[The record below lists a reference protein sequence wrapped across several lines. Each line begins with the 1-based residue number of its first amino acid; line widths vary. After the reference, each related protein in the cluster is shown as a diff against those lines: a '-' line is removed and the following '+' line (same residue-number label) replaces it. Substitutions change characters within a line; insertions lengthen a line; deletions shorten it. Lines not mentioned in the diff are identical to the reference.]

1 MVMAGRSIAAARCT
15 MPIRS
20 GSSTSPTGCRSTP
33 GRPTIPRS
41 NRRRCSSASQ
51 RKARRL
57 HRWRRPRKRLDGDV
71 FWPGPQRVVPAN
83 AGTHTAWTHVLA
95 LEQRPFFNIEARGYG
110 FLRSQ
115 GRPGAS
121 WCRPWLAG
129 MPMTHPGEKFYPE
142 GVHWDDPIA
151 RGTLPDLLSKA
162 SVQYGARPAIEFR
175 DRPISFTELE
185 AMVEVAASAFLRAG
199 YGKNTSVAL
208 FLGNSPDHPVNFF
221 GALKAGARIVPLSP
235 LDGERALSHK
245 LGDSGAPILVT
256 SDLSALLP
264 MALKFLEKGLLDR
277 LIVCEDDNWGAVG
290 NPHTPIPAN
299 PAITTFRAFAEG
311 ATKPMQ
317 WPAIAADDVALLQ
330 YTGGTTGLPKGAML
344 SHGNLTSAV
353 SIYDVWGK
361 AARAK
366 RDAVERVICVLP
378 LFHIYA
384 LTVILLR
391 SLTRGDLISLHQ
403 RFDVE
408 AVMRDIEVKR
418 ATAFP
423 GVPTMWI
430 AIASL
435 PDLESRDLSSLVSCG
450 SGGAPLPV
458 EVARIFERKVG
469 MKLKSGW
476 GMTETCSPG
485 TGHPKEGPD
494 KPGSIG
500 LMLPGIEMDVVSL
513 EDPRQL
519 MPVGEVGEIRIR
531 GPNVTKGYW
540 NRPKET
546 AEAFVGDR
554 FLTGDI
560 GYMDED
566 GYFYLV
572 DRKKDMIISG
582 GFNVY
587 PSVIESATY
596 EHPDVEEVVV
606 IGIPDTYRGEAAKA
620 FVKLRRGAKTLDLE
634 GLNAFLADKI
644 GRHEMPTALEIRDS
658 LPRTPVGKL
667 SKKELIEEERKK
679 HDEAPAPAPEPLKRA
694 RS

>member
-1 MVMAGRSIAAARCT
+1 
-15 MPIRS
+15 
-20 GSSTSPTGCRSTP
+20 
-33 GRPTIPRS
+33 
-41 NRRRCSSASQ
+41 
-51 RKARRL
+51 
-57 HRWRRPRKRLDGDV
+57 
-71 FWPGPQRVVPAN
+71 
-83 AGTHTAWTHVLA
+83 
-95 LEQRPFFNIEARGYG
+95 
-110 FLRSQ
+110 
-115 GRPGAS
+115 
-121 WCRPWLAG
+121 
-129 MPMTHPGEKFYPE
+129 MTHPGEKSYPE

-151 RGTLPDLLSKA
+151 QGTLPDLLSKA
-162 SVQYGARPAIEFR
+162 AEQYGARPAIEFR
-175 DRPISFTELE
+175 DCPISYAELE
-185 AMVEVAASAFLRAG
+185 AMVEAAAAAFLRAG
-199 YGKNTSVAL
+199 YGENSSVAL

-221 GALKAGARIVPLSP
+221 GALKAGARVVHLSP
-235 LDGERALSHK
+235 LDGAIALSHK
-245 LGDSGAPILVT
+245 LSDSGARVLVT
-256 SDLSALLP
+256 SDLAALLP

-277 LIVCEDDNWGAVG
+277 LIVCEDDDWGAVG
-290 NPHTPIPAN
+290 NPHTPIPDH
-299 PAITTFRAFAEG
+299 PAIVTFKTFVAG
-311 ATKPMQ
+311 ATRPAQ
-317 WPAIAADDVALLQ
+317 WPKVSVDDVALLQ

-353 SIYDVWGK
+353 SIYDVWGT
-361 AARAK
+361 AAQAK

-391 SLTRGDLISLHQ
+391 SLERGDLISLHQ

-408 AVMRDIEVKR
+408 AVMRDIEFKR

-458 EVARIFERKVG
+458 EIARIFERKTN
-469 MKLKSGW
+469 MTLKSGW

-485 TGHPKEGPD
+485 TAHPQEGPE

-500 LMLPGIEMDVVSL
+500 LMLPGIEMDVVAL
-513 EDPRQL
+513 DDPRKVL
-519 MPVGEVGEIRIR
+519 PPGEVGEIRIR

-540 NRPKET
+540 NRPQET
-546 AEAFVGDR
+546 AEAFVGER

-560 GYMDED
+560 GYMDGD
-566 GYFYLV
+566 GYFFLV

-587 PSVIESATY
+587 PQMIEQAIYTHPAVQEVI
-596 EHPDVEEVVV
+596 V
-606 IGIPDTYRGEAAKA
+606 IGIPDDYRGEAAKA
-620 FVKLRRGAKTLDLE
+620 FIKLRADAKPFTVEDLR
-634 GLNAFLADKI
+634 AFLAGKL
-644 GRHEMPTALEIRDS
+644 GKHEIPAAVDFVDE

-667 SKKELIEEERKK
+667 SRHELRQQQQPSLQSKQV
-679 HDEAPAPAPEPLKRA
+679 ASGG

>member
-1 MVMAGRSIAAARCT
+1 
-15 MPIRS
+15 
-20 GSSTSPTGCRSTP
+20 
-33 GRPTIPRS
+33 
-41 NRRRCSSASQ
+41 
-51 RKARRL
+51 
-57 HRWRRPRKRLDGDV
+57 
-71 FWPGPQRVVPAN
+71 
-83 AGTHTAWTHVLA
+83 
-95 LEQRPFFNIEARGYG
+95 
-110 FLRSQ
+110 
-115 GRPGAS
+115 
-121 WCRPWLAG
+121 
-129 MPMTHPGEKFYPE
+129 MTHPGEQFYPE
-142 GVHWDDPIA
+142 GVRWDDPIA
-151 RGTLPDLLSKA
+151 RGTLPDLLSTA
-162 SVQYGARPAIEFR
+162 AAEFGSRPAIEFR
-175 DRPISFTELE
+175 DRQISFVELE
-185 AMVEVAASAFLRAG
+185 GLVETAAGAFLRAG
-199 YGKNTSVAL
+199 YGKNSSVAL

-221 GALKAGARIVPLSP
+221 GALKAGARVVHLSP
-235 LDGERALSHK
+235 LDGEIALSHK
-245 LGDSGAPILVT
+245 LTDSGARVLVT
-256 SDLSALLP
+256 SNLSALLP
-264 MALKFLEKGLLDR
+264 TALKFLDRGLLDR
-277 LIVCEDDNWGAVG
+277 LIVCEDDNWGKVG
-290 NPHTPIPAN
+290 TPQTALPDN
-299 PAITTFRAFAEG
+299 PAIITHKQFIDG
-311 ATKPMQ
+311 AAKPAQ
-317 WPAIAADDVALLQ
+317 WPAISADDVALLQ

-353 SIYDVWGK
+353 SVYDVWGK
-361 AARAK
+361 PTRLERNAI
-366 RDAVERVICVLP
+366 ERVICVLP

-384 LTVILLR
+384 LTVVLLSAIR
-391 SLTRGDLISLHQ
+391 RGHLISLHQ

-430 AIASL
+430 AIAAL
-435 PDLESRDLSSLVSCG
+435 PDLDKRDLSSLASCG

-458 EVARIFERKVG
+458 EVARIFERRVG

-485 TGHPKEGPD
+485 TAHPKEGPD

-513 EDPRQL
+513 EDSTRL

-560 GYMDED
+560 GYMDAD

-587 PSVIESATY
+587 PQMIEQAIYTHPSVQ
-596 EHPDVEEVVV
+596 EVIV
-606 IGIPDTYRGEAAKA
+606 IGIPDDYRGEAAKA
-620 FVKLRRGAKTLDLE
+620 FIKLRDGA
-634 GLNAFLADKI
+634 NAFTLEELRAFLTGKL
-644 GRHEMPTALEIRDS
+644 GKHELPAAHDFVDE

-667 SKKELIEEERKK
+667 SRHELRLQQPSLQTANGKK
-679 HDEAPAPAPEPLKRA
+679 DVA
-694 RS
+694 